1 MKISIRHR
9 YIAKIP
15 ALEVTTEEQKN
26 EALPLIV
33 YYHGWQSAKE
43 FYQMP

>member
-15 ALEVTTEEQKN
+15 ALEVTTEEQKRSITFN
-26 EALPLIV
+26 CLLSWLAI
-33 YYHGWQSAKE
+33 S
-43 FYQMP
+43 

>member
-15 ALEVTTEEQKN
+15 ALEVTTEEQKKTKHY
-26 EALPLIV
+26 L
-33 YYHGWQSAKE
+33 
-43 FYQMP
+43 

>member
-15 ALEVTTEEQKN
+15 ALEVTTEEQKKRSITFN
-26 EALPLIV
+26 CLLSWLAI
-33 YYHGWQSAKE
+33 S
-43 FYQMP
+43 

>member
-15 ALEVTTEEQKN
+15 ALEVTTEEQKTKHY
-26 EALPLIV
+26 L
-33 YYHGWQSAKE
+33 
-43 FYQMP
+43 

>member
-26 EALPLIV
+26 EALPLMV
-33 YYHGWQSAKE
+33 GNQLKNYL
-43 FYQMP
+43 

>member
-26 EALPLIV
+26 EALLSWLAI
-33 YYHGWQSAKE
+33 S
-43 FYQMP
+43 